1 MFWQQLCFLCH
12 CISSYHSF
20 QGVPKASLRRRLGA
34 KAQLEVK
41 ASRRLEI
48 RRKATVAAEKNL
60 EERGGCGGEKEIRRR
75 GLRIRLR
82 RLEIWPGVAVFSS
95 HPRR

>member
-1 MFWQQLCFLCH
+1 MCRLTRAIDMGTT
-12 CISSYHSF
+12 CISTTMSGATVRPASHSSTGNNFNCSVHHSF

-60 EERGGCGGEKEIRRR
+60 EERGGCGGEKEIR
-75 GLRIRLR
+75 
-82 RLEIWPGVAVFSS
+82 
-95 HPRR
+95 